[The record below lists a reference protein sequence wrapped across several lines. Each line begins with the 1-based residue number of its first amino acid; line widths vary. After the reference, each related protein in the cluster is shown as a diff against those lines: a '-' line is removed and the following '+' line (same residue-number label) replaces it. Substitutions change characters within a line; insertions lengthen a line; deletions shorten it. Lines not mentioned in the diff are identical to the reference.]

1 MTLLLHNYWRS
12 GTSYRVRIALA
23 YKGVPFRQATLD
35 LRKGE
40 QRRDDYL
47 TLNPQG
53 LVPCLEADGFVLTQS
68 PAILEWLEEEYPDP
82 PLLPRNAA
90 DRAIVR
96 AMAAIVA
103 CDIHPVNNLRILNA
117 LRGDFQ
123 ATEDQVREWIRR
135 RIIDGFAA
143 LERLIAAHG
152 AGFAFGDE
160 PTFADCHL
168 VPQVYGAERF
178 NVDLAP
184 FPKLMAATE
193 RARTLPA
200 FIAAHPDRQP
210 DAS

>member
-23 YKGVPFRQATLD
+23 YKGLPFRQATLD

-40 QRRDDYL
+40 QRRDAYL
-47 TLNPQG
+47 ALNPQG
-53 LVPCLEADGFVLTQS
+53 LVPCLEADGLVLTQS
-68 PAILEWLEEEYPDP
+68 PAILEWLEEAFPAP
-82 PLLPRNAA
+82 PLLPRDAA

-96 AMAAIVA
+96 AMAAVVA

-117 LRGDFQ
+117 LRSEFRV
-123 ATEDQVREWIRR
+123 TEDQVGAWIRR
-135 RIIDGFAA
+135 WIVDGFTA
-143 LERLIAAHG
+143 LEELIARHG

-160 PTFADCHL
+160 PTLADCHL

-184 FPKLMAATE
+184 FPRLMAAAD
-193 RARTLPA
+193 RARALPA

-210 DAS
+210 DAG